1 MSNFFAIPITD
12 EWGTT
17 YQLTTAGYTALVVLM
32 LALLLLACFIG
43 NSVKQPKFSARQL
56 AFSAMAIAAAFVTS
70 EIKLFHLPFG
80 GSITLFSMLFLVLIG
95 YWYGLRAGLMTAI
108 AYGFLQ
114 LVSDP
119 YIISIPQM
127 LVDYIFAFGAL
138 GLSGLFSKSK
148 NGLYRRCTRS
158 LFLRIFIRYDLL
170 RRLRCRLRH
179 VRTGLFPGLQR
190 HLSVRGSGADTDHP
204 LPASGQKGH
213 GTIKNHGDTEI
224 KRTLCEH
231 FRFIK
236 KESGAQS
243 YRCLTPDSFLSYRK
257 LRFHAIRNT
266 PRGCALGA
274 RMCQGTFLFTVLQN
288 SENLNTPGIFI
299 PLACRQMNQ
308 VGLLGKVFDPALAGR
323 KRRPGLDADIG
334 RIGKRHMPD
343 PQEIHLRIGYPH
355 ASCSFFTA
363 QGHCLRHISQHDRIL
378 IEQVVCKGQLT
389 AVR

>member
-148 NGLYRRCTRS
+148 NGR
-158 LFLRIFIRYDLL
+158 
-170 RRLRCRLRH
+170 
-179 VRTGLFPGLQR
+179 V
-190 HLSVRGSGADTDHP
+190 
-204 LPASGQKGH
+204 
-213 GTIKNHGDTEI
+213 
-224 KRTLCEH
+224 
-231 FRFIK
+231 
-236 KESGAQS
+236 
-243 YRCLTPDSFLSYRK
+243 
-257 LRFHAIRNT
+257 
-266 PRGCALGA
+266 
-274 RMCQGTFLFTVLQN
+274 
-288 SENLNTPGIFI
+288 
-299 PLACRQMNQ
+299 
-308 VGLLGKVFDPALAGR
+308 
-323 KRRPGLDADIG
+323 
-334 RIGKRHMPD
+334 
-343 PQEIHLRIGYPH
+343 
-355 ASCSFFTA
+355 
-363 QGHCLRHISQHDRIL
+363 
-378 IEQVVCKGQLT
+378 
-389 AVR
+389 